1 VPVVGYHLT
10 LRTDDK
16 VEVRRVLEANN
27 WQFSCEAGKLFAYT
41 YQIEEETDAEVMNF
55 PANGLIYVDNYVWVD
70 GQIDTAKL
78 TIASAKLDSPVDTD
92 IYINNDLLYT
102 NKDGQDI
109 IGLIAE
115 NNIMVGLYSENN
127 LEIDAALLAQ
137 KGRVGRECYVWG
149 AYRWRDTITVYGS
162 MATNKRYGFAWTN
175 GTGYATRNLYFD
187 NNLLYYPP
195 PYFPTGTVY
204 QLDLWED
211 L

>member
-1 VPVVGYHLT
+1 
-10 LRTDDK
+10 
-16 VEVRRVLEANN
+16 
-27 WQFSCEAGKLFAYT
+27 
-41 YQIEEETDAEVMNF
+41 MNF
-55 PANGLIYVDNYVWVD
+55 PSNGLIYVDNYVWVD
-70 GQIDTAKL
+70 GQIDTARI
-78 TIASAKLDSPVDTD
+78 TIASAKLDSPIDTD
-92 IYINNDLLYT
+92 IYINNDILYT

-115 NNIMVGLYSENN
+115 NNIMVGLYSEND

-137 KGRVGRECYVWG
+137 KGRVGRECYTWG
-149 AYRWRDTITVYGS
+149 PYLWRDTISVYGS

-175 GTGYATRNLYFD
+175 GTGYDTRNLYFD